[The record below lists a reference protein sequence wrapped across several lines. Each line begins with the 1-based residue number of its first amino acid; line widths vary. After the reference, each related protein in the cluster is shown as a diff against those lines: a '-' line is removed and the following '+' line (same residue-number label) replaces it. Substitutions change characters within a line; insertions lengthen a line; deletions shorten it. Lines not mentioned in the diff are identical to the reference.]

1 MPSTGSVRWAL
12 FDSDSHGAIGVR
24 LTQIRD
30 FLTVVESGSIRAAA
44 RKLGVSQPTITR
56 FMQGRDIRLSRAEK
70 IAVHLGLEV
79 TLRTGKASRASKP
92 KKLYSEADLGIVK
105 DDKLT

>member
-1 MPSTGSVRWAL
+1 M
-12 FDSDSHGAIGVR
+12 
-24 LTQIRD
+24 
-30 FLTVVESGSIRAAA
+30 
-44 RKLGVSQPTITR
+44 TR
-56 FMQGRDIRLSRAEK
+56 FMPGRDIPLSRAER